1 VTKNKNLKNIF
12 LIGFMGAGKTSVGRA
27 LAKKLG
33 LDFRDLDEVI
43 GKGLGMTIP
52 DIFSRFGEEF
62 FRNEESKGLRSVAQA
77 ENQVIATGGGVIL
90 REENWEA
97 MKDDG
102 ITIYLKASA
111 EVLWNRVK
119 SNLSRP
125 LLQVED
131 PFERLQ
137 DLISKRVSL
146 YERADLIV
154 NTENIPPADVVEK
167 IIRELNGFV

>member
-1 VTKNKNLKNIF
+1 
-12 LIGFMGAGKTSVGRA
+12 MGAGKTSVGRV

-43 GKGLGMTIP
+43 GKELGMTISE
-52 DIFSRFGEEF
+52 IFSRFGEDF
-62 FRNEESKGLRSVAQA
+62 FRNEESKVLRSLARG
-77 ENQVIATGGGVIL
+77 EGQVIATGGGVIL

-102 ITIYLKASA
+102 ITIYLRASA

-137 DLISKRVSL
+137 ELLSKRIYL
-146 YERADLIV
+146 YERADLII
-154 NTENIPPADVVEK
+154 NTENIPPADVAEK
-167 IIRELNGFV
+167 IIRELNGFR